1 MILNN
6 KVTKKNLF
14 NKKFIYIL
22 IEQLMREITDLK
34 IRLQRFEADNS
45 SLQQEV
51 ISIILFVIEYFI
63 SNIE

>member
-1 MILNN
+1 
-6 KVTKKNLF
+6 VTKKNLF